1 MTRLLFVDDEPRIL
15 QGIRQ
20 SLWAKRRVWDMSFVE
35 SGAEAL
41 AFLERTPCQAVV
53 SDMRMP
59 GMDGA
64 ELLKRVRIIQPDA
77 FRVVLSGQMDE
88 HAAVR
93 AAATAHRFL
102 AKPCDPALLLGT
114 LTYGIELQ
122 AQLSSEGMRACVGG
136 AAELP
141 SPPATATALNR
152 AVEDELS
159 SLQDVARIV
168 ERDPAMAV
176 KVLNLVN
183 SAFFGLGRR
192 IVSVEHAVRQLGM
205 RSLRSLVMAQALF
218 QQLAGP
224 NARLLEQQQS
234 RSLLAA
240 QYARRFRLSPRESE
254 VAVTAALLHNIG
266 TLVLMAR
273 APEAFQASLSH
284 ADQEHVSLAEA
295 ERAVLGVTHAEV
307 GAYLL
312 RLWGLPEEVIEAVGV
327 HHRPLAMVPALD
339 AGAVV
344 CIAEELATLALSQ
357 SSSPSS
363 ELDDATL
370 DALGV
375 LETVTAIR
383 QEAPVRAAV

>member
-122 AQLSSEGMRACVGG
+122 AQLASEGMRACVGG
-136 AAELP
+136 MAELP
-141 SPPATATALNR
+141 SPPATATAVNR

-168 ERDPAMAV
+168 EGDPAMAV

-205 RSLRSLVMAQALF
+205 RSLRSLVMAHALF
-218 QQLAGP
+218 QELTGP
-224 NARLLEQQQS
+224 NARLLEQQQC

-273 APEAFQASLSH
+273 APEAFEASLSH
-284 ADQEHVSLAEA
+284 AAEENVSLAEA

-344 CIAEELATLALSQ
+344 CIAEELATVALSQ